1 MAKADGRD
9 QDKTRYKPKREI
21 PEKCVQCSLMSM
33 PQVREKH
40 GGPDGCWA
48 YILPVRDTTVLDNT
62 QSIRGDHYTKDWLWR
77 TERSLTL

>member
-21 PEKCVQCSLMSM
+21 PEKCIRCSLMSM

-40 GGPDGCWA
+40 GGPDGCWDPNVCYA
-48 YILPVRDTTVLDNT
+48 RRSHAKHRDRRNAARI
-62 QSIRGDHYTKDWLWR
+62 IRIIS
-77 TERSLTL
+77 ERLKGI